1 MGIISIRLNKSEE
14 NILNYL
20 TNAFEKEKS
29 SLIKDLLIEKYE
41 DLQDLKT
48 VNKFEKDEKEHK
60 TYFMP
65 VEDIL
70 NDLK

>member
-20 TNAFEKEKS
+20 TNFFEKDKS
-29 SLIKDLLIEKYE
+29 SLIKDVLIEKYE

-48 VNKFEKDEKEHK
+48 INKFEKDEKEHK
-60 TYFMP
+60 TSFMS

-70 NDLK
+70 NKI

>member
-20 TNAFEKEKS
+20 TNYFEKDKS
-29 SLIKDLLIEKYE
+29 SLIKDVLIEKYE

-48 VNKFEKDEKEHK
+48 INKFEKDEKEHK
-60 TYFMP
+60 TSFMS
-65 VEDIL
+65 VEDIS
-70 NDLK
+70 NEI

>member
-1 MGIISIRLNKSEE
+1 MSIISIRLNKSEE

-20 TNAFEKEKS
+20 TDSFEKEKS
-29 SLIKDLLIEKYE
+29 SLIKYLLIEKYE

-48 VNKFEKDEKEHK
+48 INKFEKDEKEHK
-60 TYFMP
+60 TSFMP

-70 NDLK
+70 TD

>member
-20 TNAFEKEKS
+20 TNAFEKGKS
-29 SLIKDLLIEKYE
+29 TLIKDLLIEKYE

-48 VNKFEKDEKEHK
+48 IKKFEEVEKEHK
-60 TYFMP
+60 TSFMP
-65 VEDIL
+65 VKDIL
-70 NDLK
+70 NEL